1 MEALS
6 RRTFLKSAGG
16 MAIAAVAGGNLVLT
30 LPRRSWAYELKKL
43 SGTQADALLHM
54 TRRLFPST
62 KLGEVVY
69 AGAVQALDE
78 SAAGDAAAAQQLTAG
93 LSDLDAR
100 AGGSFAQASPAEQT
114 AILHQ
119 IETTPFFKT
128 VRGTAVFVIYNN
140 PDAWAKIGYEGEA
153 YSKGGYLTRGF
164 NDIDWLPR

>member
-6 RRTFLKSAGG
+6 RRTFLKSAGSV
-16 MAIAAVAGGNLVLT
+16 AIATVAGTSLILT
-30 LPRRSWAYELKKL
+30 LPGRSWAYELKQL

-62 KLGEVVY
+62 KLGEAPY

-78 SAAGDAAAAQQLTAG
+78 SAAGDAAAAQQLVAG
-93 LSDLDAR
+93 LADLDAR
-100 AGGSFAQASPAEQT
+100 AGGSFAKASPDAQT
-114 AILHQ
+114 QILRQ
-119 IETTPFFKT
+119 IEATPFFKT
-128 VRGTAVFVIYNN
+128 VRGTSAFVIYNN
-140 PDAWAKIGYEGEA
+140 PDAWAKIGYEGES